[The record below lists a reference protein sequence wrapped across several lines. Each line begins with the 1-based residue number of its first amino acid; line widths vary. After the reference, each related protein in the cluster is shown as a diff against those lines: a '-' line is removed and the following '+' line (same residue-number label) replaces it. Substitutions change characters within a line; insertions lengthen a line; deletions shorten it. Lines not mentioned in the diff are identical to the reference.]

1 MAQQRWR
8 FCSCRVEF
16 AKSPVGT
23 AHSRHSDE
31 LLKVIRDRFVE
42 LGTTHNSVETESGL
56 QLGYLT
62 KVISDPPPKRM
73 GAYIMFLICET
84 LGLQLSVSI
93 APDFEKRM
101 AHRLE
106 RRRLSKKH
114 VCRKARKNR
123 LPPDVL
129 THRSRL
135 GGIARGRKLSAER
148 LSEIGRHAINERWR
162 RVWEARALSN

>member
-1 MAQQRWR
+1 MSNLQSRLSAPRI
-8 FCSCRVEF
+8 V
-16 AKSPVGT
+16 
-23 AHSRHSDE
+23 RHSDE
-31 LLKVIRDRFVE
+31 LLNVIRDRLVE

-62 KVISDPPPKRM
+62 KVISNSPPKRM

-106 RRRLSKKH
+106 QRRLSRKH
-114 VCRKARKNR
+114 VFKKAGKK
-123 LPPDVL
+123 LTPDVL
-129 THRSRL
+129 IHRSRL
-135 GGIARGRKLSAER
+135 GGQARAKKLSAER
-148 LSEIGRHAINERWR
+148 LSEIGRNAINARWC
-162 RVWEARALSN
+162 RVREARTTVTS